1 MYSHGCHRDREPI
14 VARPSTRA
22 TLSMALRGLRAAAMA
37 VLLVSLAACSVFSD
51 SHESPGAAA
60 VLRSNLSVAS
70 AALAAGQPAVAHKL
84 YLTLAERFNDAPE
97 PVLGLGYVALQ
108 ANDLDAAHDYFL
120 NAAELAYE
128 TPSIRAEAL
137 LGAGRIALA
146 QGDTPRAREYLG
158 EARDLEQGKPS
169 AMWIE
174 NGLAVAAV
182 LDKDYETAEAH
193 YTEALKRSSGHPQIV
208 ANLVRMLIATGR
220 VEDAAQLYG
229 ERNPTYWEEHDERA
243 LPLLIEEA
251 RAHQSM
257 HRLNP
262 DLLLHWSSF
271 ESLRLPPRDGAVT
284 AGSIELVGVLGLAL
298 RLADESALI
307 MSSAAKAPYAA
318 PVPAALPS
326 TSSGLPPAYP
336 LQLPSA
342 ATLMKGDIEEP
353 MFEADEDES
362 LPLSGFAIV
371 VGQSRQ
377 WQLDGEAQAV
387 ATAAPEVA
395 DVQLLSPNVLYVIG
409 KSVGRTSVAVLS
421 ADGSVWKQDVSVV
434 LNLEPLHALL
444 AREPDLSGV
453 RARSIPR
460 GVALTG
466 EVDSSVADR
475 AFRLA
480 AASLPE
486 GTWIENDM
494 SVAPQDLE
502 PLRELL
508 AYESDMQE
516 IHVRKVARGIAL
528 TGIVGSIATAERAS
542 RLATAS
548 MPEAMLV
555 ENNLRVE
562 PDPEPLRALLAEE
575 PEFRDVSV
583 QRLARGVA
591 LAGEVDSAATAD
603 RMLRLA
609 AASLPEETL
618 IENNVRITGPQQVNL
633 EVQIAEVQR
642 SIAED
647 LGLNWEVFG
656 SSRDPLGFGFR
667 IGRASG
673 TGPVPPERLGGGVL
687 NAFPES
693 IPSTVVDGLVSPS
706 FILQRAW
713 DNIGVTG
720 VVDALAKAGMAN
732 VLARPNVTAISGE
745 TASFFSGGEY
755 PLPTGYKDG
764 TVTYSYR
771 KYGVLL
777 DFIPTI
783 IDSGRIELKVR
794 PEVSEP
800 SRDNSIQ
807 ITTGVNIPVI
817 NVRRA
822 ETTIEVADGESIV
835 IAGLFRS
842 ATNDVQ
848 SGVPLLKDLPLIGG
862 LFGHNST
869 RSDELELI
877 VTVTAR
883 LVQSGPAPDATGLVT
898 APSRTSNYYY

>member
-22 TLSMALRGLRAAAMA
+22 TLSVALRGLRAAAMA

-51 SHESPGAAA
+51 SHESPGSAAM
-60 VLRSNLSVAS
+60 LRSNLSVAS

-84 YLTLAERFNDAPE
+84 YLSLAERFDAAPE

-108 ANDLDAAHDYFL
+108 ANDLDAANDYFL

-128 TPSIRAEAL
+128 TPAIRAEAL

-158 EARDLEQGKPS
+158 EARDLEQGAPS

-174 NGLAVAAV
+174 NGLAVAAA

-193 YTEALKRSSGHPQIV
+193 YTEALKRSTGHPQIV
-208 ANLVRMLIATGR
+208 ANLVRMLIASGR
-220 VEDAAQLYG
+220 VEEAAQRYD
-229 ERNPTYWEEHDERA
+229 ERNPSYWEEHDERA

-251 RAHQSM
+251 RAQQSLQ
-257 HRLNP
+257 RLNP

-271 ESLRLPPRDGAVT
+271 ESLPLPPRDGAKT
-284 AGSIELVGVLGLAL
+284 AGSIELAGVLGLAL
-298 RLADESALI
+298 RLADESSLV
-307 MSSAAKAPYAA
+307 MSLVAEAPHAASIPT
-318 PVPAALPS
+318 PAALPS
-326 TSSGLPPAYP
+326 APSGLPPAYP

-353 MFEADEDES
+353 MSEADEDES
-362 LPLSGFAIV
+362 LPPSGFAV
-371 VGQSRQ
+371 VLGQSRQ

-421 ADGSVWKQDVSVV
+421 DDGSVWMQDVSVV
-434 LNLEPLHALL
+434 LDLEPLHALL
-444 AREPDLSGV
+444 AREPDLSDV
-453 RARSIPR
+453 RARSISR

-475 AFRLA
+475 ALRLA
-480 AASLPE
+480 TASLPE

-494 SVAPQDLE
+494 KVAPQDLE

-516 IHVRKVARGIAL
+516 VHVRKVARGIAL

-542 RLATAS
+542 RLAVAS
-548 MPEAMLV
+548 MPETMLV

-603 RMLRLA
+603 RVLRLA

-633 EVQIAEVQR
+633 EVQIAEVHR
-642 SIAED
+642 SISED
-647 LGLNWEVFG
+647 LGLNWKVFG
-656 SSRDPLGFGFR
+656 IDTNSGAGFGFQV
-667 IGRASG
+667 GRDAFGPSPNG
-673 TGPVPPERLGGGVL
+673 TLSLVPT
-687 NAFPES
+687 S
-693 IPSTVVDGLVSPS
+693 VDGVPSP
-706 FILQRAW
+706 ILGLLETGTW
-713 DNIGVTG
+713 DDLIFTSITG

-783 IDSGRIELKVR
+783 IDNGRIELKVR

-807 ITTGVNIPVI
+807 IVTGVNIPVI

-842 ATNDVQ
+842 ASNDVQ
-848 SGVPLLKDLPLIGG
+848 SGVPVLKDLPLFGG
-862 LFGHNST
+862 LFGHSST
-869 RSDELELI
+869 RSDEIELI

-883 LVQSGPAPDATGLVT
+883 LVQSGPAPDSTSVAT
-898 APSRTSNYYY
+898 APSRANNYYY

>member
-22 TLSMALRGLRAAAMA
+22 TLSVALRGLRAAAMA

-51 SHESPGAAA
+51 SHESPGSAAM
-60 VLRSNLSVAS
+60 LRSNSSVAS

-84 YLTLAERFNDAPE
+84 YLSLAERFDDAPE

-108 ANDLDAAHDYFL
+108 ANDLDAANDYFL

-128 TPSIRAEAL
+128 TPAIRAEAL

-158 EARDLEQGKPS
+158 EARDLEQGAPS

-174 NGLAVAAV
+174 NGLAVAAA

-193 YTEALKRSSGHPQIV
+193 YTEALKRSTGHPQIV
-208 ANLVRMLIATGR
+208 ANLVRMLIASGR
-220 VEDAAQLYG
+220 VEEAAQRYD
-229 ERNPTYWEEHDERA
+229 ERNPSYWEEHDERA

-251 RAHQSM
+251 RAQQSLQ
-257 HRLNP
+257 RLNP

-271 ESLRLPPRDGAVT
+271 ESLPLPPRDGARA
-284 AGSIELVGVLGLAL
+284 AGPIELAGVLGLAL
-298 RLADESALI
+298 RLADESSLV
-307 MSSAAKAPYAA
+307 MSLAAEAPHAA
-318 PVPAALPS
+318 SIPTPAALPS
-326 TSSGLPPAYP
+326 APSGLPPAYP

-362 LPLSGFAIV
+362 LPPSDFAV
-371 VGQSRQ
+371 VLGQSRQ
-377 WQLDGEAQAV
+377 WHLDGEAQAV

-421 ADGSVWKQDVSVV
+421 DDGSVWMQDVSVV
-434 LNLEPLHALL
+434 LDLEPLHALL
-444 AREPDLSGV
+444 AREPDLSDV
-453 RARSIPR
+453 RARSISR

-475 AFRLA
+475 ALRLA
-480 AASLPE
+480 TASLPE

-494 SVAPQDLE
+494 TVAPQDLE

-516 IHVRKVARGIAL
+516 VHVRKVARGIAL

-542 RLATAS
+542 RLAVAS
-548 MPEAMLV
+548 MPETMLV

-603 RMLRLA
+603 RVLRLA

-647 LGLNWEVFG
+647 LGINWEVFG
-656 SSRDPLGFGFR
+656 HSSDGDSVGGFR
-667 IGRASG
+667 VGRDTTARDGQGRNIFSV
-673 TGPVPPERLGGGVL
+673 T
-687 NAFPES
+687 S
-693 IPSTVVDGLVSPS
+693 VDGVPSPTLG
-706 FILQRAW
+706 LQKIW
-713 DNIGVTG
+713 DELSITG
-720 VVDALAKAGMAN
+720 LVDALSQAGMAN

-764 TVTYSYR
+764 AVTYTYR

-783 IDSGRIELKVR
+783 IDNGRIELKVR

-807 ITTGVNIPVI
+807 IITGVNIPVI

-842 ATNDVQ
+842 ASNDVQ
-848 SGVPLLKDLPLIGG
+848 SGVPVLKDLPVFGG
-862 LFGHNST
+862 LFGHSST
-869 RSDELELI
+869 RSDEIELI

-883 LVQSGPAPDATGLVT
+883 LVQSGPAPDSTSVAT
-898 APSRTSNYYY
+898 APSRANNYYY

>member
-14 VARPSTRA
+14 VARSSTRA

-51 SHESPGAAA
+51 SHESPGSAA

-128 TPSIRAEAL
+128 TPAIRAEAL

-271 ESLRLPPRDGAVT
+271 ESLPLPPRDGAMTV
-284 AGSIELVGVLGLAL
+284 GSIELVGVLGLAL

-307 MSSAAKAPYAA
+307 MSSAAEAPYAA

-326 TSSGLPPAYP
+326 TSSRLPPAYP

-342 ATLMKGDIEEP
+342 ATLMKGDSEEP

-362 LPLSGFAIV
+362 LPLSGFAVV

-444 AREPDLSGV
+444 ARELDLSGV

-486 GTWIENDM
+486 GTLIENDM

-502 PLRELL
+502 ALRELL

-528 TGIVGSIATAERAS
+528 TGIVGSASTAERAS
-542 RLATAS
+542 RLAIAS
-548 MPEAMLV
+548 MPETMLV

-562 PDPEPLRALLAEE
+562 PDPEPLRALLAEV
-575 PEFRDVSV
+575 PDFRDVSV

-591 LAGEVDSAATAD
+591 LAGEVDSAAMAD
-603 RMLRLA
+603 RVLRLA

-618 IENNVRITGPQQVNL
+618 IENNVRIAGPQQVNL
-633 EVQIAEVQR
+633 EVQIAEIQR
-642 SIAED
+642 SISED
-647 LGLNWEVFG
+647 LGINWDVFG
-656 SSRDPLGFGFR
+656 RSVEDGISGGFR
-667 IGRASG
+667 IGRAVG
-673 TGPVPPERLGGGVL
+673 QDGLDGATFAPPT
-687 NAFPES
+687 N
-693 IPSTVVDGLVSPS
+693 VDGVPSPT
-706 FILQRAW
+706 FALNKVW
-713 DNIGVTG
+713 DNFNIAGM
-720 VVDALAKAGMAN
+720 VDALSQAGMAN

-783 IDSGRIELKVR
+783 IDNGRIELKVR

-800 SRDNSIQ
+800 SKGQIDTNRHRHQHPGHQRSARGDHHRSGGRRVDRDRRPLPQ
-807 ITTGVNIPVI
+807 RKQ
-817 NVRRA
+817 RRA
-822 ETTIEVADGESIV
+822 VGAPAAERPADI
-835 IAGLFRS
+835 R
-842 ATNDVQ
+842 Q
-848 SGVPLLKDLPLIGG
+848 PLRAQFDPI
-862 LFGHNST
+862 
-869 RSDELELI
+869 
-877 VTVTAR
+877 
-883 LVQSGPAPDATGLVT
+883 
-898 APSRTSNYYY
+898 

>member
-22 TLSMALRGLRAAAMA
+22 TLSVALRGLRAAAMA

-51 SHESPGAAA
+51 SHESPGSAAM
-60 VLRSNLSVAS
+60 LRSNLSVAS

-84 YLTLAERFNDAPE
+84 YLSLAERFDAAPE

-108 ANDLDAAHDYFL
+108 ANDLDAANDYFL

-128 TPSIRAEAL
+128 TPAIRAEAL

-158 EARDLEQGKPS
+158 EARDLEQGAPS

-174 NGLAVAAV
+174 NGLAVAAA

-193 YTEALKRSSGHPQIV
+193 YTEALKRSTGHPQIV
-208 ANLVRMLIATGR
+208 ANLVRMLIASGR
-220 VEDAAQLYG
+220 VEEAAQRYD
-229 ERNPTYWEEHDERA
+229 ERNPSYWEEHDERA

-251 RAHQSM
+251 RAQQSLQ
-257 HRLNP
+257 RLNP

-271 ESLRLPPRDGAVT
+271 ESLPLPPRDGARA
-284 AGSIELVGVLGLAL
+284 AGPIELAGVLGLAL
-298 RLADESALI
+298 RLADESSLV
-307 MSSAAKAPYAA
+307 MSLAAEAPHAA
-318 PVPAALPS
+318 SIPTPAALPS
-326 TSSGLPPAYP
+326 APSGLPPAYP

-353 MFEADEDES
+353 MSETDEDES
-362 LPLSGFAIV
+362 LPPSGFAV
-371 VGQSRQ
+371 VLGQSRQ

-421 ADGSVWKQDVSVV
+421 DDGSVWMQDVSVV
-434 LNLEPLHALL
+434 LDLEPLHALL
-444 AREPDLSGV
+444 AREPDLSDV
-453 RARSIPR
+453 RARSISR

-475 AFRLA
+475 ALRLA
-480 AASLPE
+480 TASLPE
-486 GTWIENDM
+486 DTWIENDM
-494 SVAPQDLE
+494 TVAPQDLE

-516 IHVRKVARGIAL
+516 VHVRKVARGIAL

-542 RLATAS
+542 RLAVAS
-548 MPEAMLV
+548 MPETMLV

-562 PDPEPLRALLAEE
+562 PDPEPLRALLAED
-575 PEFRDVSV
+575 PDFRDVSV

-591 LAGEVDSAATAD
+591 LAGEVDSAAMAD
-603 RMLRLA
+603 RVLRLA

-618 IENNVRITGPQQVNL
+618 IENNISIAGPQQVNL

-647 LGLNWEVFG
+647 LGINWEVFG
-656 SSRDPLGFGFR
+656 HSTDGKSVRGFR
-667 IGRASG
+667 VGRDTSARDGQGRNIFSE
-673 TGPVPPERLGGGVL
+673 T
-687 NAFPES
+687 S
-693 IPSTVVDGLVSPS
+693 VDGVPSPM
-706 FILQRAW
+706 LGLKKMW
-713 DNIGVTG
+713 DNLSITG
-720 VVDALAKAGMAN
+720 LVDALSQAGMAN

-783 IDSGRIELKVR
+783 IDNGRIELKVR

-807 ITTGVNIPVI
+807 IITGVNIPVI

-842 ATNDVQ
+842 ASNDVQ
-848 SGVPLLKDLPLIGG
+848 SGVPVLKDLPVFGD
-862 LFGHNST
+862 LFGHSST
-869 RSDELELI
+869 RSDEIELI

-883 LVQSGPAPDATGLVT
+883 LVQSGPAPDSTSVAT
-898 APSRTSNYYY
+898 APSRANNYYY